1 MTRCFKIV
9 SIISIALL
17 VGLQFSWVAASL
29 TVSTGKSIYEYGDF
43 LSITFEVSQL
53 TGEPAVIHIVDETGQ
68 TSSPIPIQLSKLN
81 STIIAPVP
89 FYKTNYS
96 PGIYHIDVEYSGTK
110 TSISYKLVD
119 SGRIAIPSQ
128 YKELMKSWARGSPP
142 DKNLANVILELVH
155 FDIIRVPGYDSQTI
169 HAVHI
174 PAWFKSDVKWWS
186 DDSITDNELGLAI
199 QYLMKTGIISV

>member
-17 VGLQFSWVAASL
+17 VGLQYSGATPSL
-29 TVSTGKSIYEYGDF
+29 TVSTDKLIYEYGDF
-43 LSITFEVSQL
+43 LTITFDVSEL
-53 TGEPAVIHIVDETGQ
+53 TGDPAVIHIVDETGK

-96 PGIYHIDVEYSGTK
+96 PGIYHINVEYSGTK
-110 TSISYKLVD
+110 TSISYKLID

-128 YKELMKSWARGSPP
+128 YKELMKSWAREGLP
-142 DKNLANVILELVH
+142 DKNLANVIRELIH
-155 FDIIRVPGYDSQTI
+155 FDIIRVPGYDSQII
-169 HAVHI
+169 HTVHI
-174 PAWFKSDVKWWS
+174 PAWFKNDVKWWS
-186 DDSITDNELGLAI
+186 DDSITDNEVGLAT